1 MHFARLYSVDHHR
14 SVRVAV
20 CCTLVRDGPEEF
32 SIGQGWGTMEC
43 NVAVLGAW
51 DPKHC
56 IVPGPF
62 AQGAPLKGTTE
73 RQVPLRGEHGRESY
87 RCQGTSDR
95 LASCL
100 ATLSVAKPVG
110 RRSGALRGSR
120 ADTTSTPM
128 GSDPAS
134 SPKVPLVHEAVLCHG
149 RSWRGGRLG
158 VAVTVRGLSQP
169 DLRHASVTVH
179 TIASSSPACVCGQRL
194 LFLRPLRP

>member
-1 MHFARLYSVDHHR
+1 
-14 SVRVAV
+14 
-20 CCTLVRDGPEEF
+20 
-32 SIGQGWGTMEC
+32 MEC

-56 IVPGPF
+56 IVHGPF

-110 RRSGALRGSR
+110 RCRGALRGSR
-120 ADTTSTPM
+120 ADPTSTPM

-134 SPKVPLVHEAVLCHG
+134 SHKVPLVHEAVLCHG

-158 VAVTVRGLSQP
+158 VAVKVRGLSQP
-169 DLRHASVTVH
+169 DLPTCKRCSTHDSLEKSCVRVWPEATVP
-179 TIASSSPACVCGQRL
+179 PAVATVGVDL
-194 LFLRPLRP
+194 G